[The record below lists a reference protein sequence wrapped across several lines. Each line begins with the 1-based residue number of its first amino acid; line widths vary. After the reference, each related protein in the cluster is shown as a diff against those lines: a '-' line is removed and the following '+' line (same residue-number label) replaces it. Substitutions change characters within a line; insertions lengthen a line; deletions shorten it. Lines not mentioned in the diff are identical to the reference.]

1 MFDDLNDLN
10 DLYQEVILEHA
21 KSPRNFR
28 VMPNANRVAQGRNP
42 LCGDNYTVYLL
53 MDGDVVTDASFQG
66 SGCAIS
72 KASASLL
79 TCTLKGKTRAEVEAL
94 FGLVHDMVTTGH
106 ADERLGKLAAFAG
119 VHKFPARVKCAILS
133 WHAAK
138 SAVAGTNETVS
149 TEGDG
154 KE

>member
-1 MFDDLNDLN
+1 MHDDLT

-28 VMPNANRVAQGRNP
+28 VLENANRVAHGTNP

-53 MDGDVVTDASFQG
+53 MEGDVVKDASFQG

-79 TCTLKGKTRAEVEAL
+79 TSTIKGKTRADVERL
-94 FGLVHDMVTTGH
+94 FGQVHDMVTTGKEV
-106 ADERLGKLAAFAG
+106 AELGKLAAFAG

-138 SAVAGTNETVS
+138 AAVAGGNATVS
-149 TEGDG
+149 TEGDDP
-154 KE
+154 KAE

>member
-1 MFDDLNDLN
+1 MNDDLN

-28 VMPNANRVAQGRNP
+28 ELPGANRIAHGRNP

-53 MDGDVVTDASFQG
+53 MEGDVVKEATFQG

-79 TCTLKGKTRAEVEAL
+79 TSTIKGKTRADVEAL
-94 FGLVHDMVTTGH
+94 FGKVHAMVTTGH
-106 ADERLGKLAAFAG
+106 ADDSLGKLAAFAG
-119 VHKFPARVKCAILS
+119 VHKFPARVKCASLS

-138 SAVAGTNETVS
+138 AAVEGSAETVS
-149 TEGDG
+149 TEGDNP
-154 KE
+154 KAE